1 LPLTEMLA
9 ELVSS
14 SLIGIKAKSVPEFVG
29 NG

>member
-1 LPLTEMLA
+1 MLA

-14 SLIGIKAKSVPEFVG
+14 SLIGIMAKSVPEFVG